1 VTGARAALYAR
12 VVRDDDRE
20 RWSERHRADAGLP
33 PPSAFVER
41 AVGLFGAPPAPA
53 ARRALDVACGRG
65 RHALWLAA
73 RGYAV
78 DAVDYALPALTAL
91 QRTARDRRLDVRCVA
106 ADVGQWPFAT
116 ARYDLVVVVS
126 FLDRTLWPALRAA
139 VAPGGA
145 LLVETF
151 VADPSMAAPPMNPA
165 YLLAPGELDDVC
177 AGWEVVARYAG
188 VGSHH
193 DARIARAGVLA
204 RRPR

>member
-12 VVRDDDRE
+12 VVRDDGRE
-20 RWSERHRADAGLP
+20 RWSERHRADAAP
-33 PPSAFVER
+33 TPPSAFVAR
-41 AVGLFGAPPAPA
+41 AVDLLAVPPALA

-73 RGYAV
+73 RGYVV

-91 QRTARDRRLDVRCVA
+91 QRTSRDRRLDVRCVA
-106 ADVGQWPFAT
+106 ADVGQWPFPT

-126 FLDRTLWPALRAA
+126 FLDRTLWPVLRAA

-151 VADPSMAAPPMNPA
+151 VADPSVATPPMNPA

-177 AGWEVVARYAG
+177 AGWEIVARHAG
-188 VGSHH
+188 IGSHR
-193 DARIARAGVLA
+193 DAPIARAGVLA